1 MSKQNR
7 TIEAS
12 ADLFDGKGSIAT
24 RISKLRHLQQLGF
37 VDKKFDFPRIAAEP
51 KALAAVEHFALV
63 KARDASKKSGVLISH
78 TVGNDPR
85 LQTTTYEGDPE
96 ACWAPFK
103 HPGFSG
109 RINKDV
115 GTHEETA
122 TIQNGETLVVLR
134 RDGTIAHL
142 DGTEIVGAGSQ
153 GAKERKD
160 TKNPEDVRKDPR
172 YQELAAKQHRKD
184 IEELKNPE
192 RPSWS
197 N

>member
-24 RISKLRHLQQLGF
+24 RISKLRHLQSLGF
-37 VDKKFDFPRIAAEP
+37 VDKNFDFPRIAAQP
-51 KALAAVEHFALV
+51 DTLAAVEHFALV

-103 HPGFSG
+103 HPGFSAK
-109 RINKDV
+109 INKEV
-115 GTHEETA
+115 GIREETVKLKP
-122 TIQNGETLVVLR
+122 GERVM
-134 RDGTIAHL
+134 
-142 DGTEIVGAGSQ
+142 IVNAEGKEVADAGKETTNREKPLSTH
-153 GAKERKD
+153 AKAM
-160 TKNPEDVRKDPR
+160 KDPQL
-172 YQELAAKQHRKD
+172 QELMAKQHRKD
-184 IEELKNPE
+184 IDELKNPE
-192 RPSWS
+192 RPSYS